1 MKFSTIKPIS
11 IDAALLILRMS
22 FGLLLAYDHGL
33 DKLESYLKDSS
44 DFYNFMGLGPSVSF
58 ALAIFAELV
67 CALLLSL
74 GLFTRYALIPLIVTF
89 AVAVFSVHGADALSD
104 KEHALLYLM
113 AFITLFLS
121 GPGKYSIDAKIIK

>member
-1 MKFSTIKPIS
+1 
-11 IDAALLILRMS
+11 
-22 FGLLLAYDHGL
+22 
-33 DKLESYLKDSS
+33 
-44 DFYNFMGLGPSVSF
+44 MGLGPSVSF

-67 CALLLSL
+67 CALLLSV
-74 GLFTRYALIPLIVTF
+74 GLFTRYALIPLIITF

-113 AFITLFLS
+113 TFLTLFLS